1 MSGSYQ
7 ALHDAVRCAAY
18 SARVVTGGFFQGG
31 ADALRLG
38 EEFHHNR
45 INIVGSQ
52 ISGVAPHLQHRWDEL
67 RMSGT
72 VLSLERDG
80 RLTLRELVT
89 HVVPAEEAP
98 AAFAMLDNT
107 PDDTLQVVLDYGATS

>member
-7 ALHDAVRCAAY
+7 ALHGAVRTAGY
-18 SARVVTGGFFQGG
+18 NARVVAAGFFQG
-31 ADALRLG
+31 AASPLRFG

-45 INIVGSQ
+45 ISIVGTQ

-72 VLSLERDG
+72 VLSLELEG
-80 RLTLRELVT
+80 KVALTDLVT
-89 HVVPAEEAP
+89 HVVPAEEASS
-98 AAFAMLDNT
+98 AFEMLDT
-107 PDDTLQVVLDYGATS
+107 APQDALQVVLDYRATA

>member
-1 MSGSYQ
+1 MVAS
-7 ALHDAVRCAAY
+7 
-18 SARVVTGGFFQGG
+18 GFFQGAG
-31 ADALRLG
+31 SPLRLG

-45 INIVGSQ
+45 ISIVGSQ

-72 VLSLERDG
+72 VLSLEREG
-80 RLTLRELVT
+80 RLLLRELVT

-98 AAFAMLDNT
+98 AALELLDT
-107 PDDTLQVVLDYGATS
+107 APQDALQVLLDYGAGR